1 MRLLTNAP
9 GGAEPKQQ
17 LVAVAARLA
26 LDMSE
31 FGVPRVCRVATA
43 RTSSKRIADYRD
55 RILAEGM
62 LVAAPA
68 QLTFARAAAVG
79 RGARAE
85 AERAHVRAAHVLFAC
100 RQRATRKESCGGPA
114 NGGENE

>member
-17 LVAVAARLA
+17 LVAVAAQLA
-26 LDMSE
+26 LDLSE
-31 FGVPRVCRVATA
+31 FGVPRGDSATL
-43 RTSSKRIADYRD
+43 KQRIADYRN

-68 QLTFARAAAVG
+68 QLSFARAAAVG

-85 AERAHVRAAHVLFAC
+85 A
-100 RQRATRKESCGGPA
+100 
-114 NGGENE
+114 